1 MSMLA
6 TVLPSTSDPTNNILP
21 VVFVVIAIV
30 VIVVAAVLRSRKH

>member
-1 MSMLA
+1 MSMLT

-30 VIVVAAVLRSRKH
+30 VMVDFRSQPNTLS

>member
-1 MSMLA
+1 MSMLT